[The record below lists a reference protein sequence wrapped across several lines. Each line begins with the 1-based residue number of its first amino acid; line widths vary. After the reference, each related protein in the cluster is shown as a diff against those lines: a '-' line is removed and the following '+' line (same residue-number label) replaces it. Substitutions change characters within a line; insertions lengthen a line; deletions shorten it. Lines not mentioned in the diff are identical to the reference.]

1 MEPRIFRVS
10 CKVKHQLL
18 HLVSL
23 RSLTAC
29 LYELCRF
36 SLSGPFVCRE
46 AVSSNIYQNREQQ
59 RNISSLHL
67 YVTRKITSGNFDS
80 QAAAKYSYFLP
91 FSV

>member
-1 MEPRIFRVS
+1 MS

-46 AVSSNIYQNREQQ
+46 AVSSNIDQHREQQ

-67 YVTRKITSGNFDS
+67 HVTRKITSGNFDS
-80 QAAAKYSYFLP
+80 QAAAKYSYFY
-91 FSV
+91 